1 MRPERTLPETTPSI
15 GDESISM
22 TMQAEVGHMT
32 LDEAIASGLFDIAE
46 EPGMVR
52 IPITLNVM
60 IPGHLLRPAGQAAD
74 HGPGEAPFIDVRDL
88 SRPAAS

>member
-1 MRPERTLPETTPSI
+1 MKPERILPTLMPSI
-15 GDESISM
+15 GDESIAM
-22 TMQAEVGHMT
+22 TMQAEASHMT

-60 IPGHLLRPAGQAAD
+60 IPGHLLQPIERAAD
-74 HGPGEAPFIDVRDL
+74 HDPDGAPSADE
-88 SRPAAS
+88 

>member
-1 MRPERTLPETTPSI
+1 MKPERILPRIMPSL

-22 TMQAEVGHMT
+22 TMQAEASHMT

-46 EPGMVR
+46 EPGMIR

-60 IPGHLLRPAGQAAD
+60 IPGHLLQLTERAAD
-74 HGPGEAPFIDVRDL
+74 HDPGG
-88 SRPAAS
+88 ASSTDG